1 MEQRSQEWFDARIG
15 KVTAS
20 NFGKILTKAKSGKG
34 LSVTAQ
40 SYLEKI
46 ISEVMTGQ
54 SKDFTTQSMQWGVD
68 NEDGAVYEFE
78 KREFVEVQRVGF
90 LQYAGTNE
98 LLKKYVGC
106 SPDGLIGEDGGCE
119 VKCLDSENFVHMMLN
134 QDAIKKTHMAQM
146 QGCMM
151 VTGRKWW
158 KYILYD
164 PRVKQYEKQMII
176 ITVQRDE
183 DYIKDLET
191 KLIMF
196 CMELDLKLNLL
207 GIQQ

>member
-1 MEQRSQEWFDARIG
+1 MEQRTPEWFEARIG

-20 NFGKILTKAKSGKG
+20 NFGKVLTKAKTGNG

-46 ISEVMTGQ
+46 IAEVMTGQ
-54 SKDFTTQSMQWGVD
+54 SKEFTTQSMQWGMD

-90 LQYAGTNE
+90 LNYQGSNE
-98 LLKKYVGC
+98 LLKNYVGC
-106 SPDGLIGEDGGCE
+106 SPDGLIGEDGGVE
-119 VKCLDSENFVHMMLN
+119 VKCMDSENFVHMMLN
-134 QDAIKKTHMAQM
+134 QDAIKKAHMAQI

-158 KYILYD
+158 KYVLYD

-183 DYIKDLET
+183 NYIKDLET

-207 GIQQ
+207 QIQR